1 MEKYRREN
9 NQLKYIRGLQMNFF
23 KDSSL
28 SEEYADSCEAILL
41 WFCPD
46 NREKWLSADNYL
58 LWYET
63 KFEDEIIWFEKQDPF
78 VRNGYFPC
86 EISFHFKSYVW
97 RRKFNISYNRV
108 HSVRCKL
115 LFFLFILTVMHQP
128 FNYHATEISSF
139 WSNCF
144 KQSYI

>member
-46 NREKWLSADNYL
+46 NREK
-58 LWYET
+58 
-63 KFEDEIIWFEKQDPF
+63 
-78 VRNGYFPC
+78 
-86 EISFHFKSYVW
+86 
-97 RRKFNISYNRV
+97 
-108 HSVRCKL
+108 
-115 LFFLFILTVMHQP
+115 
-128 FNYHATEISSF
+128 
-139 WSNCF
+139 
-144 KQSYI
+144 